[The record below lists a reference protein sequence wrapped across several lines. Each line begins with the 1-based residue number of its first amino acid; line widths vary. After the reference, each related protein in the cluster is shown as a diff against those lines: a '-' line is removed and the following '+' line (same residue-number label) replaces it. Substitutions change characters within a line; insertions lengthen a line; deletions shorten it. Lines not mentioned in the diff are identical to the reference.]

1 MFTYNKYTLGHIMAK
16 GIKACIQRQ
25 ASIRQEVASLLSH
38 YKIPIEVLEP
48 KGKSERLLGETVFIE
63 ANQETSQ
70 LSTVIRITNEAPVEV
85 LTEELA
91 HVAIEFATP
100 TLRQRLSNAL
110 PDATVKGI
118 IKEEHKTYS
127 ELYEGSQDLLRR
139 EAMAKLLTKHI
150 LGQYEGKHS
159 SFLSRIWQAIKD
171 LFHGITD
178 GVFLNEVERTDRLF
192 RDYASKI
199 VAKKALLSNEHLSE
213 IVKGKSLYAAI
224 ANSAGI
230 KNQVEGLVKIAKTM
244 KSRVNAFYSQS
255 VKRGDLLK
263 TDLNEDRANEIDRAR
278 NLLGVASGRVESAL
292 GTAIAVDAIDNLIE
306 GLTALNDYA
315 SMVAGQMGDLETILK
330 SSDKDL
336 VAYNTSASL
345 LRNMYMVLYNLE
357 ENEEIADQI
366 IRMLSIKSGRYSI
379 QMSEAERERLIEF
392 AERIESKI
400 AENKSEVAASL
411 DKYNL
416 KEKMAGI
423 IIDQIIGYF
432 VDAKD
437 GNGNKLFAS
446 EEEAR
451 AALKGEILHDL
462 GKYSS
467 KNNIFSAFLTPVA
480 TNGDLI
486 HTLMSRFIKVTE
498 AKANAAVLERTKMAE
513 EKLMEIKKKYNLE
526 NESQWALMRDEKGRI
541 TGEIVTPHKWLEF
554 EAEKQKIAEK
564 VDKELNRLMAEYR
577 KANNAPMP
585 SGSIQDRR
593 RSLEMVYTEEWERE
607 HGSKFTE
614 KYIVGKNKDGYDIYE
629 TLPGSF
635 FDNEAY
641 DKLSDGQ
648 KEFVDMMYDL
658 KESLDLWSG
667 LKPEPWKAPL
677 VARRGSSK
685 ELNPFKRIAATNWK
699 QYILGGVIGIEEFEG
714 VHTSDPLGTLLFV
727 HKPKGYTQF
736 GLELSKNPDVDYQTD
751 PIGMMKAY
759 AASSAYYTRMAAIK
773 HIVELTRILDV
784 ENRGYNRGYNG
795 RTKGGGRNKM
805 ADYDAFV
812 NRTIY
817 EKNVINER
825 RSERELIIGAIA
837 YPLQQLVYISELILN
852 ILSGI
857 KGVFNG
863 ITRAWMLADRRSGY
877 TAASLRKA
885 ILVAQKDIYTRWK
898 FNKRGIVED
907 PLTATLILIDSGHNC
922 REHFMQG
929 SISSQR
935 AVASLFSISTL
946 AFPLSITYKMMKHIF
961 ALAYLMNIK
970 AGEVSRDIAPGIE
983 ALSLYDYMKNLK
995 IPEGGKM
1002 TKFVEESLMAFSG
1015 AKTKEEMYDWLG
1027 GHSQRHL
1034 LNTQR
1039 TIGAY
1044 NATDRAAASSYS
1056 IGKLLLIFRNWLP
1069 VIIADAFRGTK
1080 YNTYTQE
1087 FEEGM
1092 YTTMWKMF
1100 NSGKTSGGS
1109 TIQKIQRSA
1118 LTAAIAV
1125 GGPLMVIPKL
1135 RERVQEHFALSDMQA
1150 NNLIRM
1156 ARSML
1161 IVHVAR
1167 AITDTLF
1174 VATLAY
1180 GFDDENDETSWADK
1194 LYSLAI
1200 HFIASLILILGPMA
1214 IKTGLL
1220 RDKLHER
1227 IYQNAQVIN
1236 TADPDVETSI
1246 NRNLNRGLN
1255 NVSPAWIQLYG
1266 ISHIISCELYPD
1278 DPIAYAVSRIQNN
1291 TAGDGAGMQPISFR
1305 DFFSSMYYSGLATL
1319 KVGSNIMEYIGD
1331 VNDTFWRFITPSYEG
1346 KKKIDPKAWEKERV
1360 QIAESNDSPII
1371 KAWLRYKNDMING
1384 SSADRFLWN
1393 SIGFSIVAR
1402 NFIGIPLFVRGQIH
1416 RIKWQYNPI
1425 NLVAAPSYFFEGYVY
1440 TGAYEDENSDYDE
1453 DENNYEEEEEDYEEE
1468 DYDMSIAQ

>member
-1 MFTYNKYTLGHIMAK
+1 MAK
-16 GIKACIQRQ
+16 GIEACIQRG
-25 ASIRQEVASLLSH
+25 ASIRQEVVSLLSH
-38 YKIPIEVLEP
+38 YKIPIEIFEP
-48 KGKSERLLGETVFIE
+48 KGKRERLLGETVFIE

-118 IKEEHKTYS
+118 IKEEHKMYS
-127 ELYEGSQDLLRR
+127 ELYGGSQDLLRR

-150 LGQYEGKHS
+150 IGQYEGKHS
-159 SFLSRIWQAIKD
+159 SFLNRIWQAIKD

-224 ANSAGI
+224 ANGTGI
-230 KNQVEGLVKIAKTM
+230 KNHVARLVKIGETM
-244 KSRVNAFYSQS
+244 KSRINAFYSQTIN
-255 VKRGDLLK
+255 KGEMMK
-263 TDLNEDRANEIDRAR
+263 TDLDEDRVEEIARAR
-278 NLLGVASGRVESAL
+278 DFLGAASGRVNSAL
-292 GTAIAVDAIDNLIE
+292 GTGIAVDAIDSLIE
-306 GLTALNDYA
+306 GLTIMNDYA
-315 SMVAGQMGDLETILK
+315 DMVVNQMQDVESLLQNP
-330 SSDKDL
+330 DKDM
-336 VAYNTSASL
+336 VSYNVSASL
-345 LRNMYMVLYNLE
+345 LRNIYMVIENLE
-357 ENEEIADQI
+357 ENEKLAYDI
-366 IRMLSIKSGRYSI
+366 ISMLNLKSKGNAI
-379 QMSEAERERLIEF
+379 QMSDNERDRLIKLASEIR
-392 AERIESKI
+392 AKI
-400 AENKSEVAASL
+400 GENKLKIEVSVN
-411 DKYNL
+411 KNNL
-416 KEKMAGI
+416 KKKMAEVV
-423 IIDQIIGYF
+423 IDQIIKYF
-432 VDAKD
+432 VDTKD
-437 GNGNKLFAS
+437 GKGNKLFAS

-451 AALKGEILHDL
+451 EALKGEILRDL

-486 HTLMSRFIKVTE
+486 HTLMARFIKSTE
-498 AKANAAVLERTKMAE
+498 GYGNMAIMEKTEMAE
-513 EKLMEIKKKYNLE
+513 RKLTEIKKKYGLE

-541 TGEIVTPHKWLEF
+541 TGEIVTPFKWFEF
-554 EAEKQKIAEK
+554 EEEKKKIAEK
-564 VDKELNRLMAEYR
+564 VEKHLDQMVKEFRDKNGLNPTAQIVSGW
-577 KANNAPMP
+577 KNALQLKY
-585 SGSIQDRR
+585 I
-593 RSLEMVYTEEWERE
+593 EEWENE
-607 HGSKFTE
+607 HGSPFTE
-614 KYIVGKNKDGYDIYE
+614 EYIVGTNPDGSDKTETFPGPHFENK
-629 TLPGSF
+629 
-635 FDNEAY
+635 AY
-641 DKLSDGQ
+641 NNLSEG
-648 KEFVDMMYDL
+648 KKKFVDMMYGL
-658 KESLDLWSG
+658 KKHLDMSAG

-677 VARRGSSK
+677 FARRGSSK

-699 QYILGGVIGIEEFEG
+699 QYLLGGVIGIEEYEG
-714 VHTSDPLGTLLFV
+714 VHTHDPLGTLLFV

-736 GLELSKNPDVDYQTD
+736 GLELSKNPDVDYLTD

-784 ENRGYNRGYNG
+784 ENRGY
-795 RTKGGGRNKM
+795 KGGRRDKM

-863 ITRAWMLADRRSGY
+863 ITRAWMLADKRSGY
-877 TAASLRKA
+877 TSASLRKA

-946 AFPLSITYKMMKHIF
+946 AFPLSITYEMMKHIF

-983 ALSLYDYMKNLK
+983 ALSLYDYMKSLK
-995 IPEGGKM
+995 VPDGVKM
-1002 TKFVEESLMAFSG
+1002 TKFVEDALIGFSG
-1015 AKTKEEMYDWLG
+1015 AKDRIEMYNWLG

-1319 KVGSNIMEYIGD
+1319 KVGSNIMEHIGD
-1331 VNDTFWRFITPSYEG
+1331 VNDAFWRFITPSYEG
-1346 KKKIDPKAWEKERV
+1346 KMKIDPKAWEKERV

-1384 SSADRFLWN
+1384 SSADRLLWN

-1416 RIKWQYNPI
+1416 RIKWQYDPI
-1425 NLVAAPSYFFEGYVY
+1425 NLVAAPSYFFEGYGY

-1453 DENNYEEEEEDYEEE
+1453 DENNYDEDEDDYDEDEDDYEE
-1468 DYDMSIAQ
+1468 DD

>member
-1 MFTYNKYTLGHIMAK
+1 
-16 GIKACIQRQ
+16 
-25 ASIRQEVASLLSH
+25 
-38 YKIPIEVLEP
+38 
-48 KGKSERLLGETVFIE
+48 
-63 ANQETSQ
+63 
-70 LSTVIRITNEAPVEV
+70 
-85 LTEELA
+85 
-91 HVAIEFATP
+91 
-100 TLRQRLSNAL
+100 
-110 PDATVKGI
+110 
-118 IKEEHKTYS
+118 
-127 ELYEGSQDLLRR
+127 
-139 EAMAKLLTKHI
+139 
-150 LGQYEGKHS
+150 
-159 SFLSRIWQAIKD
+159 
-171 LFHGITD
+171 
-178 GVFLNEVERTDRLF
+178 
-192 RDYASKI
+192 
-199 VAKKALLSNEHLSE
+199 
-213 IVKGKSLYAAI
+213 
-224 ANSAGI
+224 
-230 KNQVEGLVKIAKTM
+230 
-244 KSRVNAFYSQS
+244 
-255 VKRGDLLK
+255 
-263 TDLNEDRANEIDRAR
+263 
-278 NLLGVASGRVESAL
+278 
-292 GTAIAVDAIDNLIE
+292 
-306 GLTALNDYA
+306 
-315 SMVAGQMGDLETILK
+315 
-330 SSDKDL
+330 
-336 VAYNTSASL
+336 
-345 LRNMYMVLYNLE
+345 
-357 ENEEIADQI
+357 
-366 IRMLSIKSGRYSI
+366 
-379 QMSEAERERLIEF
+379 MS
-392 AERIESKI
+392 
-400 AENKSEVAASL
+400 
-411 DKYNL
+411 
-416 KEKMAGI
+416 
-423 IIDQIIGYF
+423 
-432 VDAKD
+432 
-437 GNGNKLFAS
+437 
-446 EEEAR
+446 
-451 AALKGEILHDL
+451 
-462 GKYSS
+462 
-467 KNNIFSAFLTPVA
+467 
-480 TNGDLI
+480 
-486 HTLMSRFIKVTE
+486 
-498 AKANAAVLERTKMAE
+498 
-513 EKLMEIKKKYNLE
+513 
-526 NESQWALMRDEKGRI
+526 
-541 TGEIVTPHKWLEF
+541 
-554 EAEKQKIAEK
+554 
-564 VDKELNRLMAEYR
+564 
-577 KANNAPMP
+577 
-585 SGSIQDRR
+585 
-593 RSLEMVYTEEWERE
+593 
-607 HGSKFTE
+607 
-614 KYIVGKNKDGYDIYE
+614 
-629 TLPGSF
+629 
-635 FDNEAY
+635 
-641 DKLSDGQ
+641 
-648 KEFVDMMYDL
+648 
-658 KESLDLWSG
+658 SG
-667 LKPEPWKAPL
+667 LKPEPWKMPL
-677 VARRGSSK
+677 FARRGSSK
-685 ELNPFKRIAATNWK
+685 TLNPFKRIAAMNWK
-699 QYILGGVIGIEEFEG
+699 QYLLGGAIGIEEYEG
-714 VHTSDPLGTLLFV
+714 VHTRDPLGTLLFV

-736 GLELSKNPDVDYQTD
+736 GLDKSKNPDVDYLTD

-773 HIVELTRILDV
+773 HIVELTRILDL
-784 ENRGYNRGYNG
+784 EARGYSYRS
-795 RTKGGGRNKM
+795 GGQRDRM
-805 ADYDAFV
+805 ADYDAFI

-817 EKNVINER
+817 EKNTINKR
-825 RSERELIIGAIA
+825 RSDRELIIGAIA

-863 ITRAWMLADRRSGY
+863 ITRAWMLADKRSGY
-877 TAASLRKA
+877 TSASLRKA

-907 PLTATLILIDSGHNC
+907 PLTTTLILIDSGHNC
-922 REHFMQG
+922 WEHFMQG
-929 SISSQR
+929 NISSQR

-946 AFPLSITYKMMKHIF
+946 AFPLSITYEMMKHIF

-970 AGEVSRDIAPGIE
+970 AGEVSRDIAHGIE
-983 ALSLYDYMKNLK
+983 TLSLYDYIKNLK
-995 IPEGGKM
+995 IPEGVKM

-1015 AKTKEEMYDWLG
+1015 AKTREEMYDWLG

-1039 TIGAY
+1039 TLGAY

-1080 YNTYTQE
+1080 YNTYTRE

-1100 NSGKTSGGS
+1100 TSGKTSGGS

-1453 DENNYEEEEEDYEEE
+1453 DENNYDEDEEDYEEDE
-1468 DYDMSIAQ
+1468 EDYEEDDYDMSIAQ

>member
-16 GIKACIQRQ
+16 GIEACIQRG
-25 ASIRQEVASLLSH
+25 ASIRQEVVSLLSH
-38 YKIPIEVLEP
+38 YKIPIEIFEP
-48 KGKSERLLGETVFIE
+48 KGKRERLLGETVFIE

-118 IKEEHKTYS
+118 IEEEHKTYS

-139 EAMAKLLTKHI
+139 EAMAKLLTQHI

-178 GVFLNEVERTDRLF
+178 GVFLNEVERTDRLY

-224 ANSAGI
+224 ANSTGI
-230 KNQVEGLVKIAKTM
+230 KNEIAGINRIAEEL
-244 KSRVNAFYSQS
+244 KSRINAFYSQS
-255 VKRGDLLK
+255 VKKGELFK
-263 TDLNEDRANEIDRAR
+263 TNLDEDRIDYIDGAR
-278 NLLGVASGRVESAL
+278 NLLGVASGRVNSAL

-306 GLTALNDYA
+306 GLTVMNDYA
-315 SMVAGQMGDLETILK
+315 SVVVDQMKDVDNILTNGDK
-330 SSDKDL
+330 SL
-336 VAYNTSASL
+336 VAYNVSASL
-345 LRNMYMVLYNLE
+345 LRNIYMVAKNLE
-357 ENEEIADQI
+357 ENEELANDI
-366 IRMLSIKSGRYSI
+366 ILMLNETEGSEAI
-379 QMSEAERERLIEF
+379 QMSDSERARLIAFTE
-392 AERIESKI
+392 KI
-400 AENKSEVAASL
+400 RENISDNKTSIDASIK
-411 DKYNL
+411 KYDL
-416 KEKMAGI
+416 KDKMAEI
-423 IIDQIIGYF
+423 IIDQVIKYF
-432 VDAKD
+432 KDAKD
-437 GNGNKLFAS
+437 GYGNKLFETEGA
-446 EEEAR
+446 AR
-451 AALKGEILHDL
+451 AALKAEIIQDL

-467 KNNIFSAFLTPVA
+467 KNNKFSAFLTPVA

-486 HTLMSRFIKVTE
+486 HVLIARFIKATE
-498 AKANAAVLERTKMAE
+498 NRGNMAIMARSE
-513 EKLMEIKKKYNLE
+513 ATESKLTEIKEKYNLQ
-526 NESQWALMRDEKGRI
+526 NEDQWSLMRDKNGRI
-541 TGEIVTPHKWLEF
+541 TGEIVSPFKWMEF
-554 EAEKQKIAEK
+554 EAEKEKIAEK
-564 VDKELNRLMAEYR
+564 VEKGLNEKLAEYR
-577 KANNAPMP
+577 RIHKANMDYE
-585 SGSIQDRR
+585 SVQQERR
-593 RSLEMVYTEEWERE
+593 GLEEYYKEEWERE
-607 HGSKFTE
+607 HGSKLTE
-614 KYIVGKNKDGYDIYE
+614 EYIVGQREDGSDIVE
-629 TLPGSF
+629 TLPGDF
-635 FDNEAY
+635 FRNEEY
-641 DKLSDGQ
+641 YNLSDGQ
-648 KEFVDMMYDL
+648 KEFVDALYDI
-658 KESLDLWSG
+658 KKDLDVWSG
-667 LKPEPWKAPL
+667 LKPEPWKLPL
-677 VARRGSSK
+677 FARRGSSK
-685 ELNPFKRIAATNWK
+685 ELNPIKRVAAINWK
-699 QYILGGVIGIEEFEG
+699 QKILGGVIGIEEYEG
-714 VHTSDPLGTLLFV
+714 VHTRDPLGTLLFV

-736 GLELSKNPDVDYQTD
+736 GLELSKNPDVDYLTD
-751 PIGMMKAY
+751 PIGAMKAY
-759 AASSAYYTRMAAIK
+759 AASSAYYTMMAAIR

-784 ENRGYNRGYNG
+784 ENRGY
-795 RTKGGGRNKM
+795 KGGGRDKM

-863 ITRAWMLADRRSGY
+863 ITRAWMLADKRSGY
-877 TAASLRKA
+877 TSASLRKA

-922 REHFMQG
+922 GEHFMQG

-946 AFPLSITYKMMKHIF
+946 AFPLSITYEMMKHIF

-970 AGEVSRDIAPGIE
+970 AGEVSRDIAPGTE
-983 ALSLYDYMKNLK
+983 ALSLYDYMKSLK
-995 IPEGGKM
+995 VPDGVKM
-1002 TKFVEESLMAFSG
+1002 TKFVEDALIGFSG
-1015 AKTKEEMYDWLG
+1015 AKDRIEMYNWLG
-1027 GHSQRHL
+1027 GHSLRHL

-1069 VIIADAFRGTK
+1069 VIIADAFRGAK

-1100 NSGKTSGGS
+1100 TSGKTSGGS

-1180 GFDDENDETSWADK
+1180 GFDDENDETSWTDK

-1416 RIKWQYNPI
+1416 RIKWQYDPI
-1425 NLVAAPSYFFEGYVY
+1425 NLVAAPSYFFEGYGY

-1453 DENNYEEEEEDYEEE
+1453 EENNYDEEDYDEDEEDYEEE
-1468 DYDMSIAQ
+1468 D

>member
-1 MFTYNKYTLGHIMAK
+1 MAK
-16 GIKACIQRQ
+16 GIEVCIQRG
-25 ASIRQEVASLLSH
+25 ASIRQEVVSLLSH
-38 YKIPIEVLEP
+38 YKIPIEIFEP
-48 KGKSERLLGETVFIE
+48 KGKRERLLGETVFIE

-118 IKEEHKTYS
+118 IKEEYKTYS

-150 LGQYEGKHS
+150 LGQYEGRHS

-213 IVKGKSLYAAI
+213 ILKGKSLYAAI
-224 ANSAGI
+224 TNGAGVRSQI
-230 KNQVEGLVKIAKTM
+230 AAIDKIGQEM
-244 KSRVNAFYSQS
+244 KSRINAFYSQTIN
-255 VKRGDLLK
+255 KGEMMK
-263 TDLNEDRANEIDRAR
+263 TKLNEDRVDQIKEAA
-278 NLLGVASGRVESAL
+278 NLLGVASGRVKSAL
-292 GTAIAVDAIDNLIE
+292 GTAIAADAIDSLIE
-306 GLTALNDYA
+306 GLTIMNDYA
-315 SMVAGQMGDLETILK
+315 TMVVGQMRDIQSLLQKEGGKEI
-330 SSDKDL
+330 DL
-336 VAYNTSASL
+336 VAYNVAASL
-345 LRNMYMVLYNLE
+345 LRNIYMVMENLA
-357 ENEEIADQI
+357 ENEKLARDLIN
-366 IRMLSIKSGRYSI
+366 MLKVESGKDSI
-379 QMSEAERERLIEF
+379 QMSDSERQRLIRMATE
-392 AERIESKI
+392 IESKLSDHRLSVEGTVKK
-400 AENKSEVAASL
+400 A
-411 DKYNL
+411 NL
-416 KEKMAGI
+416 REKMAEVVV
-423 IIDQIIGYF
+423 DQIVRYF
-432 VDAKD
+432 VNAKD
-437 GNGNKLFAS
+437 GNGNLLFAN
-446 EEEAR
+446 EGKAR
-451 AALKGEILHDL
+451 AALMEEILSDTS
-462 GKYSS
+462 KYTSRT
-467 KNNIFSAFLTPVA
+467 NLLSALLTPVG
-480 TNGDLI
+480 TNTDLI
-486 HTLMSRFIKVTE
+486 HTLMARFIKTTE
-498 AKANAAVLERTKMAE
+498 GQANMAVIQRTKFTE
-513 EKLMEIKKKYNLE
+513 EKLKEVKEKYNLE
-526 NESQWALMRDEKGRI
+526 NESQWALMRDERGRI
-541 TGEIVTPHKWLEF
+541 TGEIVSPYRWLDF
-554 EAEKQKIAEK
+554 EAEKEKIAEK
-564 VDKELNRLMAEYR
+564 VEADIRGIINDYR
-577 KANNAPMP
+577 KANSGKSMP
-585 SGSIQDRR
+585 SESIQNRR
-593 RSLEMVYTEEWERE
+593 KMLEEAYIEEWERE
-607 HGSKFTE
+607 HGSFFTE
-614 KYIVGKNKDGYDIYE
+614 NLIVGTNKDGSDRYE
-629 TLPGSF
+629 TLPGPF
-635 FDNEAY
+635 FENKAY
-641 DKLSDGQ
+641 DNLSDGQ
-648 KEFVDMMYDL
+648 KEFVDLMYDL
-658 KESLDLWSG
+658 KESLDRWSG

-677 VARRGSSK
+677 IARQGSSK
-685 ELNPFKRIAATNWK
+685 ELNPFKRIAAVNWK
-699 QYILGGVIGIEEFEG
+699 QYILGGVVGIEEYEG
-714 VHTSDPLGTLLFV
+714 VHTRDPLGTMLFV

-736 GLELSKNPDVDYQTD
+736 GLELSKNPDVDYITD

-784 ENRGYNRGYNG
+784 ENRGYQ
-795 RTKGGGRNKM
+795 GGGRDKM

-877 TAASLRKA
+877 TSASLRKA

-922 REHFMQG
+922 WEHFMQG

-946 AFPLSITYKMMKHIF
+946 AFPLSITYEMMKHIF

-970 AGEVSRDIAPGIE
+970 AGEVSRDIAPGTE
-983 ALSLYDYMKNLK
+983 ALSLYDYMKSLK
-995 IPEGGKM
+995 VPDGVKM
-1002 TKFVEESLMAFSG
+1002 TKFVEDALIGFSG
-1015 AKTKEEMYDWLG
+1015 AKDRIEMYNWLG

-1100 NSGKTSGGS
+1100 TSGKTSGGS

-1180 GFDDENDETSWADK
+1180 GFDDENDETSWTDK

-1416 RIKWQYNPI
+1416 RIKWQYDPI
-1425 NLVAAPSYFFEGYVY
+1425 NLVAAPSYFFEGYGY

-1453 DENNYEEEEEDYEEE
+1453 EENNYDEDENNYDEEDYEEE
-1468 DYDMSIAQ
+1468 D

>member
-1 MFTYNKYTLGHIMAK
+1 MAK

-25 ASIRQEVASLLSH
+25 ASIRQEVVSLLSH
-38 YKIPIEVLEP
+38 YKIPIEIFEP
-48 KGKSERLLGETVFIE
+48 KGKRERLLGETVFIE

-110 PDATVKGI
+110 PDTTVKGI

-150 LGQYEGKHS
+150 LGQYEGKYS
-159 SFLSRIWQAIKD
+159 SFLNRIWQAIKD

-224 ANSAGI
+224 ANGTGI
-230 KNQVEGLVKIAKTM
+230 KNQVEGLVKIGKTL
-244 KSRVNAFYSQS
+244 KSRINAFYSQTIN
-255 VKRGDLLK
+255 KGEMMK
-263 TDLNEDRANEIDRAR
+263 TGLNEDRVEDIARAR
-278 NLLGVASGRVESAL
+278 DFLGAASGRVNSAL
-292 GTAIAVDAIDNLIE
+292 GTGIAVDAIDSLIE
-306 GLTALNDYA
+306 GLTIMNDYA
-315 SMVAGQMGDLETILK
+315 DMVVNQMQDVESILNSGDK
-330 SSDKDL
+330 SL
-336 VAYNTSASL
+336 VAYNVSASL
-345 LRNMYMVLYNLE
+345 LRNIYMVIENLE
-357 ENEEIADQI
+357 ENETLADDLISMLNIA
-366 IRMLSIKSGRYSI
+366 GAEGGI
-379 QMSEAERERLIEF
+379 QMSDKERQRLIKMATEIKTKLSDH
-392 AERIESKI
+392 AADVK
-400 AENKSEVAASL
+400 KSI
-411 DKYNL
+411 DKSNL
-416 KEKMAGI
+416 KEKMADVV
-423 IIDQIIGYF
+423 IDQIIKYF
-432 VDAKD
+432 VNAKD
-437 GNGNKLFAS
+437 GNGNKLFKTDQD
-446 EEEAR
+446 AR
-451 AALKGEILHDL
+451 DALKNELLRDA

-467 KNNIFSAFLTPVA
+467 KNNIFTAFLTPVA

-486 HTLMSRFIKVTE
+486 HTLMARFIKSTE
-498 AKANAAVLERTKMAE
+498 AYGNMAIIEKTEMAE
-513 EKLMEIKKKYNLE
+513 RKLTEIKKKYGLE

-541 TGEIVTPHKWLEF
+541 TGEIVSPFRWFEF
-554 EAEKQKIAEK
+554 EEEKSKIAEK
-564 VDKELNRLMAEYR
+564 VETHLSKMVKDFRDKNGINPTAQIVRGWKNALELKY
-577 KANNAPMP
+577 
-585 SGSIQDRR
+585 I
-593 RSLEMVYTEEWERE
+593 EEWENK
-607 HGSKFTE
+607 HGSPFTE
-614 KYIVGKNKDGYDIYE
+614 EYIVGTNPDGSDKTETFPGPHFENKAYSN
-629 TLPGSF
+629 L
-635 FDNEAY
+635 NE
-641 DKLSDGQ
+641 GQ
-648 KEFVDMMYDL
+648 KKFVDMMYGL
-658 KESLDLWSG
+658 KKHLDLSAG
-667 LKPEPWKAPL
+667 VKPEPWKAPL
-677 VARRGSSK
+677 IARQGSSK
-685 ELNPFKRIAATNWK
+685 ELNPFKRLAAKNWE
-699 QYILGGVIGIEEFEG
+699 QYILGGVVGIEEFEG
-714 VHTSDPLGTLLFV
+714 VHTSDPLGTMLFV

-736 GLELSKNPDVDYQTD
+736 GLELSKNPEVDYLTD

-922 REHFMQG
+922 GEHFMQG

-946 AFPLSITYKMMKHIF
+946 AFPLSITYEMMKHIF

-970 AGEVSRDIAPGIE
+970 AGEVSRDIAPGTE
-983 ALSLYDYMKNLK
+983 ALSLYDYMKSLK
-995 IPEGGKM
+995 VPDGVKM
-1002 TKFVEESLMAFSG
+1002 TKFVEDALIGFSG
-1015 AKTKEEMYDWLG
+1015 AKDRIEMYNWLG

-1100 NSGKTSGGS
+1100 TSGKTSGGS

-1180 GFDDENDETSWADK
+1180 GFDDENDETSWTDK

-1291 TAGDGAGMQPISFR
+1291 AAGDGAGMQPISFR

-1416 RIKWQYNPI
+1416 RIKWQYDPI
-1425 NLVAAPSYFFEGYVY
+1425 NLVAAPSYFFEGYGY
-1440 TGAYEDENSDYDE
+1440 TGAYEEENSDYDE
-1453 DENNYEEEEEDYEEE
+1453 EENNYDEEDYDEDEEDYEE
-1468 DYDMSIAQ
+1468 DD